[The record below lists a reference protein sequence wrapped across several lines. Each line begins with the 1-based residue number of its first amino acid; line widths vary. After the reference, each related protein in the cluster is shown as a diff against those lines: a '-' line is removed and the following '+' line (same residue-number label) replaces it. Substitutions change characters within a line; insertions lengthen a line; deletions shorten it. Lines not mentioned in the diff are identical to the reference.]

1 MKPSNGGN
9 HDQEDI
15 EPGGHRRGGRGG
27 GAGRD
32 RAAGVAR
39 PGVAAAHAYGVSDA
53 VEIYEYAGLV
63 RDSADRYSAAGYDV
77 EMHEYLRRHHI
88 VVTLEQRDTAG
99 AWVVVAR
106 AEGADVEGA
115 SASTTA
121 HPGGPYRA
129 CAAARVDAGATVT
142 ACTT

>member
-1 MKPSNGGN
+1 MIKKT
-9 HDQEDI
+9 
-15 EPGGHRRGGRGG
+15 
-27 GAGRD
+27 AGRAVAVVAALGAIVLPASPA
-32 RAAGVAR
+32 RADTT
-39 PGVAAAHAYGVSDA
+39 VAAAHAYGVSDD
-53 VEIYEYAGLV
+53 VEIYVYAGLV
-63 RDSADRYSAAGYDV
+63 RDSANRYSAAGYDV